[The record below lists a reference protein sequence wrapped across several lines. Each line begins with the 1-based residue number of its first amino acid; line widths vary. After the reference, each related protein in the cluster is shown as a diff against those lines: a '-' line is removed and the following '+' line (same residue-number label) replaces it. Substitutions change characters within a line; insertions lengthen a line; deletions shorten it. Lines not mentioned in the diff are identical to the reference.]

1 MASSWQR
8 PPDTGC
14 DADGIPHGFR
24 KVMGDM
30 AAEMG
35 DDELMRAS
43 QGSIHDPR
51 HTSKTFSD
59 IHQKFFGAAKKAG
72 HMALA
77 AQGFREAGERR
88 VMRGVDA
95 HGNSMDYSGGK
106 YARGA
111 KLMLSARAG
120 GPPQWDPRPQHIRQE
135 YRETRELRKE
145 GFETRQE
152 RDAAVRSQWGLEG
165 DRRNQFQ
172 RVMVHK
178 QDRYGNSYGQP
189 KEHGPGIRDRYGND
203 ADYSGGRY
211 ARGAQ
216 ASGFGGGDGLPA
228 PLTPRGGQGRV
239 PQDQGMLSVANAQA
253 VEVPRPADWDA
264 RRRRDYAA
272 GRHPLPQGDG
282 PHWHP
287 FHQSQSEVDRKF
299 LQHVWRKSRNQ

>member
-203 ADYSGGRY
+203 ADYAGGR
-211 ARGAQ
+211 
-216 ASGFGGGDGLPA
+216 
-228 PLTPRGGQGRV
+228 
-239 PQDQGMLSVANAQA
+239 
-253 VEVPRPADWDA
+253 
-264 RRRRDYAA
+264 
-272 GRHPLPQGDG
+272 
-282 PHWHP
+282 
-287 FHQSQSEVDRKF
+287 
-299 LQHVWRKSRNQ
+299 

>member
-120 GPPQWDPRPQHIRQE
+120 GPPSCPASTVLPPNLLALKRQGLGAGGAARAACRCHCYFAASTIEVFAATTAANCLHLPTEITHWLSAKAGADATCHRPVGADLARWHRQDC
-135 YRETRELRKE
+135 
-145 GFETRQE
+145 FEH
-152 RDAAVRSQWGLEG
+152 
-165 DRRNQFQ
+165 Q
-172 RVMVHK
+172 RALLL
-178 QDRYGNSYGQP
+178 QP
-189 KEHGPGIRDRYGND
+189 
-203 ADYSGGRY
+203 
-211 ARGAQ
+211 
-216 ASGFGGGDGLPA
+216 
-228 PLTPRGGQGRV
+228 
-239 PQDQGMLSVANAQA
+239 
-253 VEVPRPADWDA
+253 
-264 RRRRDYAA
+264 
-272 GRHPLPQGDG
+272 
-282 PHWHP
+282 
-287 FHQSQSEVDRKF
+287 
-299 LQHVWRKSRNQ
+299 

>member
-35 DDELMRAS
+35 DEELMRAS

-72 HMALA
+72 HLGLA
-77 AQGFREAGERR
+77 ASAFQEAGERR

-120 GPPQWDPRPQHIRQE
+120 GPPHWAPRPQHIHLKYNLALAE
-135 YRETRELRKE
+135 K
-145 GFETRQE
+145 
-152 RDAAVRSQWGLEG
+152 
-165 DRRNQFQ
+165 
-172 RVMVHK
+172 
-178 QDRYGNSYGQP
+178 
-189 KEHGPGIRDRYGND
+189 
-203 ADYSGGRY
+203 GRTW
-211 ARGAQ
+211 RI
-216 ASGFGGGDGLPA
+216 LTPA
-228 PLTPRGGQGRV
+228 PATVSSPKKRPREEGG
-239 PQDQGMLSVANAQA
+239 M
-253 VEVPRPADWDA
+253 
-264 RRRRDYAA
+264 
-272 GRHPLPQGDG
+272 
-282 PHWHP
+282 
-287 FHQSQSEVDRKF
+287 
-299 LQHVWRKSRNQ
+299 